1 MAERKVLNKYFPADF
16 DPSKIPRRKMP
27 KDKQQVIRLMAPFS
41 MRCSTCGEYMYKG
54 KKFNARKETVIG
66 EEYYGIKIFRF
77 YIKCI
82 TCSSEITFKTDPK
95 NTDYAVEHG
104 AYRNFEPWRDASDT
118 KDNEDKLDQLEA
130 QEAEENDP
138 MAALE
143 SKAVDSKREMDI
155 LDALQEL
162 KSRNARHERAGKGDV
177 TDKILDR
184 VSSGVEVGDREVERK
199 LTEYELKRKKEEE
212 EDEEE
217 VRKVFGRAFVGGVP
231 DIELEEGGT
240 TTEEDSEPGTPRD
253 GGDAQPQASGS
264 GSAKPAPS
272 AASVKR
278 KLDAVEPTPAS
289 LLSAASRSIVDKSFG
304 GGAAPPPKKKG
315 KGNAALAA
323 KLGIKLKK

>member
-1 MAERKVLNKYFPADF
+1 MA
-16 DPSKIPRRKMP
+16 S
-27 KDKQQVIRLMAPFS
+27 
-41 MRCSTCGEYMYKG
+41 
-54 KKFNARKETVIG
+54 
-66 EEYYGIKIFRF
+66 
-77 YIKCI
+77 
-82 TCSSEITFKTDPK
+82 
-95 NTDYAVEHG
+95 
-104 AYRNFEPWRDASDT
+104 
-118 KDNEDKLDQLEA
+118 
-130 QEAEENDP
+130 
-138 MAALE
+138 LE

-184 VSSGVEVGDREVERK
+184 VSSGVEVGDREVQRK
-199 LTEYELKRKKEEE
+199 LTEFELARRREEE

-231 DIELEEGGT
+231 DIELEAGGT

-253 GGDAQPQASGS
+253 DEGGEPQASGS
-264 GSAKPAPS
+264 GSSAPPKLAPS
-272 AASVKR
+272 SASVKR

>member
-1 MAERKVLNKYFPADF
+1 MSLPPSPSLATLADHRAL
-16 DPSKIPRRKMP
+16 RR
-27 KDKQQVIRLMAPFS
+27 
-41 MRCSTCGEYMYKG
+41 
-54 KKFNARKETVIG
+54 
-66 EEYYGIKIFRF
+66 
-77 YIKCI
+77 
-82 TCSSEITFKTDPK
+82 

-118 KDNEDKLDQLEA
+118 QDNEDKLDQLEA

-138 MAALE
+138 MASLE

-162 KSRNARHERAGKGDV
+162 RSRNARHERAGEGDV

-199 LTEYELKRKKEEE
+199 LTEFELRRKKEEE

-217 VRKVFGRAFVGGVP
+217 VRKVFGRAFVAGVP

-253 GGDAQPQASGS
+253 DGEQPEASGS
-264 GSAKPAPS
+264 GSSAPPKPAPS

-304 GGAAPPPKKKG
+304 GGAVPPPKKKKV